1 MKIEKKKLIIDF
13 IAVILLIGYTIFIG
27 IFIVYTNLN
36 AVTNDIVK
44 IDSDDLLNLK
54 DTFYD
59 GMVIEI
65 NGTIDK
71 RFILESSNST
81 FFALNEFDNK
91 ILVNKNNPVDLT
103 QTNFIG
109 RIVQLERVSQNDSI
123 INNLNS
129 PVSIPL
135 LQRDSELNLFSEDI
149 LLNVQNNF
157 KGDFNN
163 LTFVLYDGNYLDK
176 TKLVLLIFFS
186 IILYGVLVIVIGR
199 NKIRKIRNSF
209 LKDN

>member
-1 MKIEKKKLIIDF
+1 MRTEKKKLFIDLV
-13 IAVILLIGYTIFIG
+13 AVILLIGYTIFTG

-36 AVTNDIVK
+36 AVTSNIIRMDY
-44 IDSDDLLNLK
+44 DSLLNLK
-54 DTFYD
+54 DKFYD

-71 RFILESSNST
+71 RFILESNNAS
-81 FFALNEFDNK
+81 FFALNEFNNK
-91 ILVNKNNPVDLT
+91 ILVNKNNPIDLT
-103 QTNFIG
+103 QTNFTG
-109 RIVQLERVSQNDSI
+109 RIIPLERVSQKDSI
-123 INNLNS
+123 LNNLNS

-135 LQRDSELNLFSEDI
+135 LQTDSELNLFSEDI
-149 LLNVQNNF
+149 LLKIQNNF
-157 KGDFNN
+157 RGDFNN
-163 LTFVLYDGNYLDK
+163 TTFVLYDGNYLDK

-186 IILYGVLVIVIGR
+186 IILYGVLIIVIGR

>member
-157 KGDFNN
+157 KGDFNK

>member
-1 MKIEKKKLIIDF
+1 MRTEKKKLFIDLV
-13 IAVILLIGYTIFIG
+13 AVILLIGYTIFTG

-36 AVTNDIVK
+36 AVTNNIIRMDY
-44 IDSDDLLNLK
+44 DSLLNLK
-54 DTFYD
+54 DKFYD

-71 RFILESSNST
+71 RFILESNNAS
-81 FFALNEFDNK
+81 FFALNEFNNK
-91 ILVNKNNPVDLT
+91 ILVNKNNPIDLT
-103 QTNFIG
+103 QTNFTG
-109 RIVQLERVSQNDSI
+109 RIIPLERVSQKDSI
-123 INNLNS
+123 LNNLNS

-135 LQRDSELNLFSEDI
+135 LQTDSELNLFSEDI
-149 LLNVQNNF
+149 LLKIQNNF
-157 KGDFNN
+157 RGDFNN
-163 LTFVLYDGNYLDK
+163 TTFVLYDGNYLDK

-186 IILYGVLVIVIGR
+186 IILYGVLIIVIGR